1 VGLMTPLALAIALL
15 AVAPLAAHLLRRR
28 RAGTIDLPTARLLAS
43 SPPNARRR
51 SALEDRSLFALRVLA
66 VVALALL
73 ASTPFVRCG
82 GLRLARPDGA
92 SMAVVF
98 VIDDSLS
105 MRVGAP
111 RSRLEQAKSA
121 ALDLLEDAAPGDS
134 FAVVLAGNAPRVV
147 LAPSGDFAAVRA
159 AIEAVAPSDRATDL
173 EGALALASELV
184 RAVPQRDRRVALL
197 SDRADGRPDG
207 PAFATTG
214 DVKLWEPVPA
224 LAAAGEPDCALIRA
238 VRARTKITVKL
249 HCTVGASAAGR
260 AVGIFQAEASP
271 PTKALVEVAANG
283 SDEELTLE
291 LPEETAGPLR
301 ARLLGDDAI
310 EADDS
315 APVIEAGGVGIA
327 LLVDRASPG
336 LVTGGPPPIE
346 QALAALGLGAALR
359 PLTALPEQPEDL
371 AAIRVLV
378 LDDPPGLTP
387 EERRSLGAWTNAGG
401 HLVLALGE
409 RARNAPLGSG
419 FGELVPGVLRS
430 VEPSGAV
437 DVARCGALGE
447 SASSLDAL
455 APTSLVALEPVAL
468 EGTEVLC
475 AFASGEPLFAKRST
489 GRGAVWLVT
498 TSLDVASSDLP
509 LRPAFLAWL
518 DQLATAAGVRSGAP
532 TVEAGEA
539 FVIADATDVSAR
551 AMDDADE
558 RPPIE
563 RVGRVVRIPTAR
575 TGRYEVTVDGAKEVR
590 FVELATREISF
601 TPRPVRLPESRG
613 DDADAAERTELSP
626 WLAGIL
632 LLLLV
637 AELVVRAVFARTA
650 GTNEPPVEADA
661 SAPRAP

>member
-1 VGLMTPLALAIALL
+1 MTPLALAIALL
-15 AVAPLAAHLLRRR
+15 AAAPLAAHLLRRR

-66 VVALALL
+66 VVTLALL

-82 GLRLARPDGA
+82 GLRLARPTGA

-111 RSRLEQAKSA
+111 RSRLDQAKSA

-134 FAVVLAGNAPRVV
+134 FAVVLAGHTPRVV

-159 AIEAVAPSDRATDL
+159 TVEAVSPSDRSTDL
-173 EGALALASELV
+173 EGALALASDLA
-184 RAVPQRDRRVALL
+184 RSVPQRDRRIALL
-197 SDRADGRPDG
+197 SDRADGHPDG
-207 PAFATTG
+207 PALATTS
-214 DVKLWEPVPA
+214 DVTLWEPLPT
-224 LAAAGEPDCALIRA
+224 LAAANESDCALIRA
-238 VRARTKITVKL
+238 VRARSRVAVKL
-249 HCTVGASAAGR
+249 HCTVGASPAGR
-260 AVGIFQAEASP
+260 TVGIFQAEASP
-271 PTKALVEVAANG
+271 PAKPLVGVPASS

-291 LPEETAGPLR
+291 LPDGTAGPLR
-301 ARLLGDDAI
+301 AELLGDDAL

-315 APVIEAGGVGIA
+315 APVIEAGGMGIA
-327 LLVDRASPG
+327 LLVDRSSPG

-346 QALAALGLGAALR
+346 QALAALGLSAALR

-371 AAIRVLV
+371 AAVRVLV

-387 EERRSLGAWTNAGG
+387 EERRSLGAWVNAGG
-401 HLVLALGE
+401 HLVLALGD

-430 VEPSGAV
+430 VEPSSAV

-455 APTSLVALEPVAL
+455 APTSIVALEPAAL

-475 AFASGEPLFAKRST
+475 AFASGEPLLARRST
-489 GRGAVWLVT
+489 GRGAIWLVT
-498 TSLDVASSDLP
+498 TALDVASSDLP

-518 DQLATAAGVRSGAP
+518 DQLATSAGVRSGAP
-532 TVEAGEA
+532 TIEAGES
-539 FVIADATDVSAR
+539 FVIADATDVAAR
-551 AMDDADE
+551 ALDRPDE
-558 RPPIE
+558 QLPIE
-563 RVGRVVRIPTAR
+563 RLGRVVRIPTAR
-575 TGRYEVTVDGAKEVR
+575 AGRYEVTVDGSRETR
-590 FVELATREISF
+590 YVELAPREVSF
-601 TPRPVRLPESRG
+601 AARAVRLPESRG
-613 DDADAAERTELSP
+613 VETDGTERTELSP
-626 WLAGIL
+626 WVAGIL

-637 AELVVRAVFARTA
+637 AELGVRAVFARYA
-650 GTNEPPVEADA
+650 SANEPTVEADP
-661 SAPRAP
+661 SAPLAP